1 MEQDKLEKLLTAYV
15 DEEIS
20 DPSQLNEIKNLIDK
34 DQNVK
39 YDYEV
44 HHLMKLVVKQRLKIH
59 PVPSKVLKRIIRK
72 IKPVSKTEYFKGFI
86 QGIFSAKPLMV
97 FGTTIIIILAMI
109 LIIFNRP
116 PQIIVEDFSAE
127 QKGSDNM
134 FVQARINFQNI
145 LKGNLIPQIVSDNPE
160 EIKSFFLKEGV
171 KYQIILPEYDKWKL
185 LGAIVSV
192 DRGEKFAHHVYTDNE
207 GKLIYFFQADEN
219 YFEKNKI
226 LNLSEG
232 LLEYLEKGNCYD
244 TYESGIGTLMTK
256 TGKNII
262 AVVSNISSYE
272 LKDQFCKIN

>member
-1 MEQDKLEKLLTAYV
+1 VEQDKLEKLLTAYV

>member
-1 MEQDKLEKLLTAYV
+1 VEQDKSEKLLTAYV

-86 QGIFSAKPLMV
+86 QGIFSAKPLMA
-97 FGTTIIIILAMI
+97 FGTTIIIILAII

-116 PQIIVEDFSAE
+116 PQIIIEDFSAE

-145 LKGNLIPQIVSDNPE
+145 LKGNLVPQIVSDNPE

>member
-1 MEQDKLEKLLTAYV
+1 VEQDKLEKLLTAYV

-59 PVPSKVLKRIIRK
+59 PVSSKVLKRIIRK

-192 DRGEKFAHHVYTDNE
+192 NRGEKFAHHVYTDNE

-232 LLEYLEKGNCYD
+232 LLEYLEKENCYD